1 MTTGWIY
8 RPPGGHTV
16 SQGLARTLASSSSK
30 RGCDGD
36 LLCNSGNSNQGS
48 VTTLER
54 WDGEGGGRDVQLGGN
69 MGKPIADSC

>member
-1 MTTGWIY
+1 MITGRIY
-8 RPPGGHTV
+8 RPPRGHTV

-36 LLCNSGNSNQGS
+36 LLCNSGNSNQGL

-54 WDGEGGGRDVQLGGN
+54 WDGEGGGRDVKLRGN